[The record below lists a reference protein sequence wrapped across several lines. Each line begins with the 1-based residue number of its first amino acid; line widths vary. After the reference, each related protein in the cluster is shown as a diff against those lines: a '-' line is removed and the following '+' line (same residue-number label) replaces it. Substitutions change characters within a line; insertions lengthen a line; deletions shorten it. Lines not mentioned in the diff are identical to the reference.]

1 MGWIIAGSIFVF
13 ILLLTLGRV
22 KIIFDYKEDLILK
35 VKYMFLPLVTIP
47 ATKPKKQKSPKK
59 EKKSKKKSEE
69 TAEEASDE
77 EPKDGE
83 KTEEKKP
90 KKKIAITDILEVAKL
105 ALDSLGKPLKRILK
119 RTVFAHLAVRISCG
133 GEDAAKTAIKFG
145 LVNMAVGNALGW
157 LDTFFTLKKPDDINI
172 TADFQSE
179 ETKIDCYCEIS
190 LVAAAALAF
199 VFTFI
204 GRAIKYYFTHN
215 RTRAAIRHLV

>member
-1 MGWIIAGSIFVF
+1 MGWIIAGSVFVF

-22 KIIFDYKEDLILK
+22 KIIFDYKDDVIFK

-59 EKKSKKKSEE
+59 KKSKKKTEGE
-69 TAEEASDE
+69 DAEEK
-77 EPKDGE
+77 PKDE

-90 KKKIAITDILEVAKL
+90 KKKISLADNFEVLKL

-119 RTVFAHLAVRISCG
+119 RTIFAHLALRISVG

-145 LVNMAVGNALGW
+145 LMNMAVGNALGW

-215 RTRAAIRHLV
+215 RTRAAIRNLV

>member
-22 KIIFDYKEDLILK
+22 KIIFDYKDDVIFK

-47 ATKPKKQKSPKK
+47 ATKPKKQKPPKK
-59 EKKSKKKSEE
+59 EKKSKKKDEE
-69 TAEEASDE
+69 AAEEKTE
-77 EPKDGE
+77 GE
-83 KTEEKKP
+83 KPEEKKP
-90 KKKIAITDILEVAKL
+90 KKKISLEDIFEILKL
-105 ALDSLGKPLKRILK
+105 VLDSLGKPLKRILK
-119 RTVFAHLAVRISCG
+119 RTVFAHLALRISCG

-157 LDTFFTLKKPDDINI
+157 LDTAFTLKKPDDIHI

-190 LVAAAALAF
+190 LSLAAALAF

-215 RTRAAIRHLV
+215 RTRAAIRNLV

>member
-1 MGWIIAGSIFVF
+1 MGWIIAGSIFAF

-22 KIIFDYKEDLILK
+22 KIIFDFKEDLILK
-35 VKYMFLPLVTIP
+35 VKYMFFPLVTIP
-47 ATKPKKQKSPKK
+47 ATKPKKEKPP
-59 EKKSKKKSEE
+59 KKSKKK
-69 TAEEASDE
+69 ADEATEDKPEDE
-77 EPKDGE
+77 KPE
-83 KTEEKKP
+83 EEKKP
-90 KKKIAITDILEVAKL
+90 KKKITLTDILEVAKL
-105 ALDSLGKPLKRILK
+105 VLDSLGKPLKRILK
-119 RTVFAHLAVRISCG
+119 RTIFAHLALRVSCG

-157 LDTFFTLKKPDDINI
+157 LDTFFTLKTPDDISV

-215 RTRAAIRHLV
+215 RTRAAIRNLV

>member
-35 VKYMFLPLVTIP
+35 VKYMFFPLVTIP
-47 ATKPKKQKSPKK
+47 ATKPKKEKPPKK
-59 EKKSKKKSEE
+59 DKKSKKKSEE
-69 TAEEASDE
+69 TAGEASGE
-77 EPKDGE
+77 ESKDSE

-90 KKKIAITDILEVAKL
+90 KKKISLADILEVAKL

-119 RTVFAHLAVRISCG
+119 RTVFAHLALRISCG

-145 LVNMAVGNALGW
+145 LVNLAVGNALGW
-157 LDTFFTLKKPDDINI
+157 LDTFFTLKTPDDINV

-179 ETKIDCYCEIS
+179 ETTIDCYCEIS
-190 LVAAAALAF
+190 LSLAAALAF

-215 RTRAAIRHLV
+215 RTRAAIRNLV

>member
-1 MGWIIAGSIFVF
+1 MGWIIAGSVFVF

-22 KIIFDYKEDLILK
+22 KIIFDYKDDVIFK

-59 EKKSKKKSEE
+59 KKSKKKTEGE
-69 TAEEASDE
+69 AAEEK
-77 EPKDGE
+77 PKDE

-90 KKKIAITDILEVAKL
+90 KKKISLEDIFEVLKL
-105 ALDSLGKPLKRILK
+105 TLDSLGKPLKRILK
-119 RTVFAHLAVRISCG
+119 RTIFAHLALRISVG

-145 LVNMAVGNALGW
+145 LMNMAVGNALGW

-179 ETKIDCYCEIS
+179 ETKIDCYCKIS

-215 RTRAAIRHLV
+215 RTRAAIRNLV

>member
-22 KIIFDYKEDLILK
+22 KIIFDYKDDVIFK

-47 ATKPKKQKSPKK
+47 ATKPKKQKPPKK
-59 EKKSKKKSEE
+59 EKKSKKKDEE
-69 TAEEASDE
+69 AAEEKTE
-77 EPKDGE
+77 GE
-83 KTEEKKP
+83 KPEEKKP
-90 KKKIAITDILEVAKL
+90 KKKISLEDIFEILKL
-105 ALDSLGKPLKRILK
+105 VLDSLGKPLKRILK
-119 RTVFAHLAVRISCG
+119 RTIFAHLALRISVG

-157 LDTFFTLKKPDDINI
+157 LDTAFTLKKPDDIHI

-179 ETKIDCYCEIS
+179 ETKIDFYCEIS
-190 LVAAAALAF
+190 LVAAAAFAF
-199 VFTFI
+199 AFTFI

-215 RTRAAIRHLV
+215 RTRAAIRNLV

>member
-59 EKKSKKKSEE
+59 EKKSKKKSEGE
-69 TAEEASDE
+69 AEEEKPEDE
-77 EPKDGE
+77 KPD
-83 KTEEKKP
+83 EEKKP

-119 RTVFAHLAVRISCG
+119 RTVFAHLALRVSCG

-190 LVAAAALAF
+190 LSLAAALAF
-199 VFTFI
+199 LFTFI

-215 RTRAAIRHLV
+215 RTRAAIRNLV

>member
-119 RTVFAHLAVRISCG
+119 RTVFAHLAVRISVG

-157 LDTFFTLKKPDDINI
+157 LDTAFTLKKPDDINI

-190 LVAAAALAF
+190 LVAAAAFAF
-199 VFTFI
+199 AFTFI

-215 RTRAAIRHLV
+215 RTRAAIRNLV

>member
-1 MGWIIAGSIFVF
+1 MGWIIAGSVFVF

-22 KIIFDYKEDLILK
+22 KIIFDYKDDVIFK

-59 EKKSKKKSEE
+59 KKSKKKTEGE
-69 TAEEASDE
+69 AAEEK
-77 EPKDGE
+77 PKDE

-90 KKKIAITDILEVAKL
+90 KKKMSLEDIFEVLKL

-119 RTVFAHLAVRISCG
+119 RTIFAHLALRISVG

-145 LVNMAVGNALGW
+145 LMNMAVGNALGW

-215 RTRAAIRHLV
+215 RTRAAIRNLV

>member
-35 VKYMFLPLVTIP
+35 VKYMFFPLVTIP
-47 ATKPKKQKSPKK
+47 ATKPKKEKPPKK
-59 EKKSKKKSEE
+59 DKKSKKKSEE
-69 TAEEASDE
+69 TAGEASDE
-77 EPKDGE
+77 ESKDSE

-90 KKKIAITDILEVAKL
+90 KKKISLTDILEVAKL

-119 RTVFAHLAVRISCG
+119 RTVFAHLALRISCG

-145 LVNMAVGNALGW
+145 LVNLAVGNALGW
-157 LDTFFTLKKPDDINI
+157 LDTFFTLKTPDDINV

-190 LVAAAALAF
+190 LSLAAALAF

-215 RTRAAIRHLV
+215 RTRAAIRNLV

>member
-22 KIIFDYKEDLILK
+22 KIIFDYKENLILK
-35 VKYMFLPLVTIP
+35 VKYLFFPLVTIP
-47 ATKPKKQKSPKK
+47 ATKPKKEKPPKK
-59 EKKSKKKSEE
+59 DKKSKKKAEE
-69 TAEEASDE
+69 TAKQSEENKPEDE
-77 EPKDGE
+77 KS
-83 KTEEKKP
+83 EEKKP
-90 KKKIAITDILEVAKL
+90 KKKISLADIFEVAKL

-119 RTVFAHLAVRISCG
+119 RTVFAHLALRISCG

-145 LVNMAVGNALGW
+145 LVNLAVGNALGW
-157 LDTFFTLKKPDDINI
+157 LDTFFTLKTPDDINV

-190 LVAAAALAF
+190 LSLAAALAF

-215 RTRAAIRHLV
+215 RTRAAIRNLV

>member
-59 EKKSKKKSEE
+59 EKKSKKKSEGE
-69 TAEEASDE
+69 AEEEKPEDE
-77 EPKDGE
+77 KPD
-83 KTEEKKP
+83 EEKKP

-119 RTVFAHLAVRISCG
+119 RTVFAHLALRISCG

-215 RTRAAIRHLV
+215 RTRAAIRNLV

>member
-1 MGWIIAGSIFVF
+1 MGWIIAGSVFVF

-22 KIIFDYKEDLILK
+22 KIIFDYKDDVIFK

-59 EKKSKKKSEE
+59 KKSKKKTEGE
-69 TAEEASDE
+69 AAEEN
-77 EPKDGE
+77 PKDE

-90 KKKIAITDILEVAKL
+90 KKKMSLEDIFEVLKL

-119 RTVFAHLAVRISCG
+119 RTIFAHLALRISVG

-145 LVNMAVGNALGW
+145 LVNLAVGNALGW

-215 RTRAAIRHLV
+215 RTRAAIRNLV

>member
-1 MGWIIAGSIFVF
+1 MGWIIAGSVFVF

-22 KIIFDYKEDLILK
+22 KIIFDYKDDVIFK

-59 EKKSKKKSEE
+59 KKSKKKTEGE
-69 TAEEASDE
+69 DAEEK
-77 EPKDGE
+77 PKDE

-90 KKKIAITDILEVAKL
+90 KKKISLADIFEVLKL

-119 RTVFAHLAVRISCG
+119 RTIFAHLALRISVG

-145 LVNMAVGNALGW
+145 LMNMAVGNALGW

-215 RTRAAIRHLV
+215 RTRAAIRNLV